1 MPFGPIPSAKSQA
14 ATRPSEGTGPPPVIP
29 SSSSTVSARLQT
41 VGLSIFPFRWAS
53 TQLEP
58 GSFASPA
65 SVNEVAESAGPP
77 DTAPSTTASPE
88 IGTIGERRLFV
99 ELTTL
104 RE

>member
-14 ATRPSEGTGPPPVIP
+14 ATRPSAGAGPPLLIA
-29 SSSSTVSARLQT
+29 SSSATVSARLQT
-41 VGLSIFPFRWAS
+41 FGLSIFPFRWAS

-65 SVNEVAESAGPP
+65 RVNDVPASAGPP
-77 DTAPSTTASPE
+77 DTDPSTMASPE